1 MTASSNRKDLIVLVP
16 GKDEAAAIR
25 GILARRRALGI
36 RSVNAEIQFHPD
48 RDPGCRLRAHEF
60 LRRESG
66 RFEHALV
73 LFDSEGCGA
82 EDQTRHELES
92 EVEQRLSTAGWGDR
106 AAVVVIEPELEA
118 WVWGDTPHVDEA
130 LGWKDK
136 RPSLRDWLISE
147 GFLAEDDAKPGRPKE
162 AMEKALRLARKK
174 RSSAVYG
181 QLAKR
186 VSFQRCTDPSFL
198 QLRQILS
205 GWFAEDTRL

>member
-1 MTASSNRKDLIVLVP
+1 
-16 GKDEAAAIR
+16 
-25 GILARRRALGI
+25 
-36 RSVNAEIQFHPD
+36 
-48 RDPGCRLRAHEF
+48 
-60 LRRESG
+60 
-66 RFEHALV
+66 
-73 LFDSEGCGA
+73 
-82 EDQTRHELES
+82 LES

-118 WVWGDTPHVDEA
+118 WVWSDTPHVDEA

-136 RPSLRDWLISE
+136 RPSLREWLISE
-147 GFLAEDDAKPGRPKE
+147 GFLAEDDTKPGRPKE

-198 QLRQILS
+198 RLRQVLA
-205 GWFAEDTRL
+205 GWFAEDTRS